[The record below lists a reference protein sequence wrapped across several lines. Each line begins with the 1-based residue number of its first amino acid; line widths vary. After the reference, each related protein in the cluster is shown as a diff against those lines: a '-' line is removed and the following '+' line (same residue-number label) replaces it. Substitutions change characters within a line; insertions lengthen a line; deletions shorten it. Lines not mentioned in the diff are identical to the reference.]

1 MSVSPEFGLWTI
13 VAWFAPGALL
23 LWVLDRLTE
32 WATIP
37 YPLRLGGEPLDVLIF
52 AVLSGILGA
61 LVFGVIEIGR
71 RALRGRSPIGVAGGP
86 AAAARPGASA
96 MYVFQATLAG
106 IFFLVLSLSITIIW
120 RHWDDMNANGTA
132 AMSIAIAGI
141 AAFGLVVAS
150 MRARAAGRAWN
161 EFARHAGTGH

>member
-1 MSVSPEFGLWTI
+1 MSAPLEFGLWTI

-37 YPLRLGGEPLDVLIF
+37 YPLRLDGEPLDVLIF
-52 AVLSGILGA
+52 AVLAGILGA
-61 LVFGVIEIGR
+61 LVYGVIQIGR
-71 RALRGRSPIGVAGGP
+71 RAVRGRSSIGVAESP
-86 AAAARPGASA
+86 AGAAGPGARA
-96 MYVFQATLAG
+96 MYVFQTTLAG
-106 IFFLVLSLSITIIW
+106 IFFLVLSVSITVIW
-120 RHWDDMNANGTA
+120 RHSDDMNANSTA

-150 MRARAAGRAWN
+150 MRARAAERALN
-161 EFARHAGTGH
+161 EFARHAGTDH